1 MNNYL
6 IIKNQLMKKSKTITF
21 YKRLAIASSL
31 LCVLSVSFIFI
42 SANKYNPIPGNN
54 ESISITKANTYVKN
68 YMRSAS
74 ATNAILK
81 GTIIDVDQLDAIDII
96 RNENPDAASFRIYFA
111 KDDAGADASVI
122 VGVDDSGN
130 DLTNSIYS
138 TSRKTSGVCPPVCDN
153 NGKINSDN

>member
-1 MNNYL
+1 
-6 IIKNQLMKKSKTITF
+6 MKKSKTITF

-42 SANKYNPIPGNN
+42 SASKYNPTPGKY
-54 ESISITKANTYVKN
+54 ETISITKANTYVKN
-68 YMRSAS
+68 YMHSAT

-81 GTIIDVDQLDAIDII
+81 GTIIDMDQLDAIDII
-96 RNENPDAASFRIYFA
+96 RNENPDASSFRIYFA
-111 KDDAGADASVI
+111 KDSLGADASVI